1 MESVLKNIIL
11 VIDNYIKNIFKNSD
25 FILYKNNLII

>member
-11 VIDNYIKNIFKNSD
+11 VDNYIKNIFKNSD

>member
-11 VIDNYIKNIFKNSD
+11 VVDNYIKNIFKNSD